1 MHFVRCSL
9 IFRSHST
16 AQHSGRCFAGCSRTG
31 TKAVRGLGHWQS
43 SVMGGGPDLAACCF
57 GGRFS
62 SAGQCLVGKSTPGFA
77 VLTHFVKP
85 LRDKVLRRCRK
96 AARKARGEQ
105 THTQQHP
112 KAWPFVPLC
121 VDRSVSALCPAGRVR
136 AGHHL
141 TSWGKVWASQ
151 AIPCTAVLLLIG
163 WDKPRCVCVR
173 LFAALETHPWCFLLA
188 DGAPSLKSQEM

>member
-1 MHFVRCSL
+1 MTWQPAASL
-9 IFRSHST
+9 
-16 AQHSGRCFAGCSRTG
+16 
-31 TKAVRGLGHWQS
+31 
-43 SVMGGGPDLAACCF
+43 GGFLQPG
-57 GGRFS
+57 

-77 VLTHFVKP
+77 VLPHFVKP

-105 THTQQHP
+105 TYAQQHP

-121 VDRSVSALCPAGRVR
+121 VDRSVSALCPAGCVR
-136 AGHHL
+136 AGHLL
-141 TSWGKVWASQ
+141 TSTVVLWGKVWASR

-163 WDKPRCVCVR
+163 WDEPRCVCVR
-173 LFAALETHPWCFLLA
+173 LFAALETPPWCFLLA